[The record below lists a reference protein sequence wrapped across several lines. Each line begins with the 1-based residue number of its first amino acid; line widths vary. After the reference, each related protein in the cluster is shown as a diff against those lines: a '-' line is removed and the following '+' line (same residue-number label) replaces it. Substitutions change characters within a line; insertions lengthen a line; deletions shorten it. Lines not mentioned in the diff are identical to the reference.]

1 MPNTIRVIID
11 TSDLE
16 NLPKDINAALEQFRK
31 SNVIGQVLAKELL
44 DSTDRAF
51 ETETDPNTGD
61 PWVEW
66 SPAYAKR
73 LQLLK
78 KRHKKL
84 QDKGM
89 RGGGLRSTIQTTA
102 EESSASIG
110 SNLRYAR
117 IHQLGGGAVRPG
129 FPARPYLGL
138 DEKSQGKVAKKI
150 GRLLLTALERNR

>member
-1 MPNTIRVIID
+1 MPNTIRIVVD

-16 NLPKDINAALEQFRK
+16 QLPERIRAVAEQIN
-31 SNVIGQVLAKELL
+31 SGTVIGQVLTKELL

-51 ETETDPNTGD
+51 ANEKDPNTGD
-61 PWVEW
+61 SWPAW
-66 SPAYAKR
+66 SQSYADH
-73 LQLLK
+73 LALLNK
-78 KRHKKL
+78 HHKML

-89 RGGGLRSTIQTTA
+89 GGGGLRSTIQTTA

-117 IHQLGGGAVRPG
+117 IHQLGGGDVRPG
-129 FPARPYLGL
+129 YPARPYPGL

-150 GRLLLTALERNR
+150 GRLLMAALQKG